1 MDIQCLA
8 NIYTVCTA
16 VKAACFIS
24 TLLHNSLLVGRCGRR
39 SLHTSWT
46 QCPRTCT
53 VHSPLFFF
61 SFFFFSHSAVRTC
74 NENVGGGNVQYICFT
89 SCIPHQIM
97 SVPSW
102 SVSLPERIY
111 FWISRQQIPISWEPV
126 VAHSFLYSPHL
137 DPFSCDSFSKV
148 IILLHECIIF
158 SNCVKMRNFLITLPV
173 GKNIKC

>member
-1 MDIQCLA
+1 ML
-8 NIYTVCTA
+8 

-39 SLHTSWT
+39 SMHTSWT
-46 QCPRTCT
+46 QCPRTYT
-53 VHSPLFFF
+53 VHSPLFFL
-61 SFFFFSHSAVRTC
+61 FFFFYPILLSELAMKMLEGETC
-74 NENVGGGNVQYICFT
+74 CFT
-89 SCIPHQIM
+89 SWIPHQIM

-111 FWISRQQIPISWEPV
+111 FWISRQQIPISWDPI

-148 IILLHECIIF
+148 IILQHECIIL
-158 SNCVKMRNFLITLPV
+158 SNCVEMRNFLTTLPV